1 MIEEGQFILELAKDH
16 MEISINRLE
25 EVLSKI
31 RAGKAS
37 PQMISNVKVDYYG
50 TLTPLSQMSNIN
62 TPDSQTISIQPFDKS
77 IMEDIERSIVES
89 NLGFNPI
96 NNGELIMINVPAL
109 TEERRI
115 EIVKQVKVEI
125 ENGKISIRNARQK
138 ANEEAKKL
146 SKQGISEDVIRD
158 LEIEIQNLTNNYIS
172 IIDRYFDEK
181 QKELMKI

>member
-1 MIEEGQFILELAKDH
+1 
-16 MEISINRLE
+16 
-25 EVLSKI
+25 
-31 RAGKAS
+31 
-37 PQMISNVKVDYYG
+37 
-50 TLTPLSQMSNIN
+50 MSNIN

>member
-1 MIEEGQFILELAKDH
+1 MIEEGQFILELAKDQ